1 MIKTA
6 KLAKEVDILEKTLY
20 ASIGC
25 KMQNL
30 IPAVDRIAKRIDAII
45 EDKAPDRSDTSVFPP
60 RYDKHVRYKK
70 EDIREED
77 KADYKDTLFDPD
89 LRG

>member
-1 MIKTA
+1 MIKIA
-6 KLAKEVDILEKTLY
+6 KLAKEVEILEKTLY
-20 ASIGC
+20 ASTGC
-25 KMQNL
+25 KMNNL
-30 IPAVDRIAKRIDAII
+30 APAIERIAKRIDAII
-45 EDKAPDRSDTSVFPP
+45 QDKMPDRSDTSVFPP

>member
-20 ASIGC
+20 ASIGYR
-25 KMQNL
+25 MQNL

-45 EDKAPDRSDTSVFPP
+45 EDKVPDRSDTSVFPP

>member
-1 MIKTA
+1 
-6 KLAKEVDILEKTLY
+6 
-20 ASIGC
+20 
-25 KMQNL
+25 MQNL
-30 IPAVDRIAKRIDAII
+30 ISAVDRIAKRIDAII
-45 EDKAPDRSDTSVFPP
+45 EDKVPDRSDTSVFPP

>member
-1 MIKTA
+1 MINIK
-6 KLAKEVDILEKTLY
+6 KISKEIGLLEKIIYPMKGSKLN
-20 ASIGC
+20 
-25 KMQNL
+25 NL
-30 IPAVDRIAKRIDAII
+30 SPAIDRIAKKIEAIVQ
-45 EDKAPDRSDTSVFPP
+45 DKVPNRSDTSVFPP
-60 RYDKHVRYKK
+60 RYDKRVRYKK